1 MATNKPSSNSPPGD
15 DSPKDNND
23 DDGAP
28 QDGSTS
34 NRLEDAKKEIKR
46 LLARLESERKR
57 SQRLREL
64 LEGEKGNVKRMKT
77 SIEENNSH
85 YNAKLEKIKGKVD
98 GQVATAKATKAA
110 AEATVRSKVAI
121 AKEKLEAKDFR
132 LKDALK
138 LHRTVKKELQNKK
151 TDLDKS
157 TDKVVNLERKVSGL
171 NRDLINLIAE
181 KDGLKKQA
189 AAFKSASEKAKAAIS
204 SQLIAKLA
212 HQQEMAKLYIKKAE
226 VTLAR
231 EEAKKKTKNEQRTKD
246 QLEKRKYFE
255 YMTTTRANEKDKDV
269 KRKEEAKRKKSEESI
284 KKLEYA
290 TAQMNRTTRTNGG
303 SFPNPARTSLGEVS
317 RFLVSFDL
325 YYYMPQTALPLACS
339 SFHS

>member
-1 MATNKPSSNSPPGD
+1 
-15 DSPKDNND
+15 
-23 DDGAP
+23 
-28 QDGSTS
+28 
-34 NRLEDAKKEIKR
+34 LEE
-46 LLARLESERKR
+46 
-57 SQRLREL
+57 
-64 LEGEKGNVKRMKT
+64 EKGNVKRIKQ

-85 YNAKLEKIKGKVD
+85 YDAKLEKLKGKVD

-121 AKEKLEAKDFR
+121 AKEKLEAKDLR

-157 TDKVVNLERKVSGL
+157 ADKVVNLERKVSGL
-171 NRDLINLIAE
+171 NTDLVNLIAE

-204 SQLIAKLA
+204 SQFVAKKLA
-212 HQQEMAKLYIKKAE
+212 HQKEMAKLHIKKAE

-231 EEAKKKTKNEQRTKD
+231 EEAKKKSKNEQRTKD
-246 QLEKRKYFE
+246 QLEKRKHFE
-255 YMTTTRANEKDKDV
+255 HMTATRANEKDKDV
-269 KRKEEAKRKKSEESI
+269 KRKEVTKRKKPEEPI
-284 KKLEYA
+284 KKLEDA
-290 TAQMNRTTRTNGG
+290 TAQKNRTTRTNGG
-303 SFPNPARTSLGEVS
+303 SFLNPARTSLGEVS
-317 RFLVSFDL
+317 RFLVSCDL
-325 YYYMPQTALPLACS
+325 CCYMPQTALPLTCS